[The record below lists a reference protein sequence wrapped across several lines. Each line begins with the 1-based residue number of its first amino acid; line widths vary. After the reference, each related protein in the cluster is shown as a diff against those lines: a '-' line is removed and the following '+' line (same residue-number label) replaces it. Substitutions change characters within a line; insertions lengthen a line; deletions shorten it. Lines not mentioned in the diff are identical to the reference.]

1 MWNFRPV
8 VMKTS
13 DKHWLF
19 AGKKHFKSVPKN
31 MEEKIDLP
39 SGVFKSILMNK
50 LNGRY
55 SQSKEIYLKF
65 YLASIE
71 ESYKLLEEA
80 ELLFENKSFERAY
93 FLGFAALE
101 EISKSQMAADVFT
114 GFIEENIFKKAYRDH
129 KEKISRVEWIK
140 KDGNSLPDYSYDGV
154 LIKDFDYKK
163 KLKSL
168 YVDGEFNLTEIS
180 TPKDSVSQNDAES
193 VIKAVNVGLDR
204 IRQVTEKAGE
214 QIGTKGFMK

>member
-1 MWNFRPV
+1 
-8 VMKTS
+8 
-13 DKHWLF
+13 
-19 AGKKHFKSVPKN
+19 
-31 MEEKIDLP
+31 
-39 SGVFKSILMNK
+39 MNK
-50 LNGRY
+50 LNGRD

-71 ESYKLLEEA
+71 ESYKLLKEA

-140 KDGNSLPDYSYDGV
+140 KDGNSLPDYSYDDV
-154 LIKDFDYKK
+154 LVKDFDYEK

-168 YVDGEFNLTEIS
+168 YVDGKFNLTEIF

-204 IRQVTEKAGE
+204 IRQVTEKDGE